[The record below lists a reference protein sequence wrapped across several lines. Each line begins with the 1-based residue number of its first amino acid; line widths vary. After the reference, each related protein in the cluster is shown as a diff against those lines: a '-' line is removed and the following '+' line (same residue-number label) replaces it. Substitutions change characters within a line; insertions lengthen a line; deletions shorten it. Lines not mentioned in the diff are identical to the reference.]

1 MADEKE
7 QAPKKEEQINK
18 DSNLEPDKSEKA
30 EEEPKPDDANQ
41 VSETKPTGGGGK
53 ACLWIGLLV
62 LVVLIVGYF
71 GLAWL
76 LRTLDKTQK
85 EPSTTTSTSSTTS
98 SSSSKAGESQSVK
111 DLVGTWETTCLT
123 PDINSPWGEK
133 HVFTFNSDG
142 TAKHVRSSGES
153 CGSLKEDTPQNYKVT
168 IPAKGQID
176 FVSTDSG
183 QSIYDSYELNSDNT
197 LRFGHGFCNCP
208 NTGGGKSGGSA
219 DDRITLINN
228 YLVYQKKQYLRRVLP
243 LPPP

>member
-1 MADEKE
+1 MEQEKKDPE
-7 QAPKKEEQINK
+7 KVENKEVPEEKQ
-18 DSNLEPDKSEKA
+18 EKA
-30 EEEPKPDDANQ
+30 PTKEAASNQPADKKP
-41 VSETKPTGGGGK
+41 SGGGK
-53 ACLWIGLLV
+53 TCWWIGLIII
-62 LVVLIVGYF
+62 VVIFIAYF

-85 EPSTTTSTSSTTS
+85 EPTGTTSTTSTTS
-98 SSSSKAGESQSVK
+98 SSATKAGESQSIK

-123 PDINSPWGEK
+123 PDINSPWAEK

-142 TAKHVRSSGES
+142 TAKHVRSSGEN
-153 CGSLKEDTPQNYKVT
+153 CGSLKEDQPQNYKVT

-183 QSIYDSYELNSDNT
+183 PSIYDSYEIASDNT
-197 LRFGHGFCNCP
+197 LRFGHGFCNCS

-228 YLVYQKKQYLRRVLP
+228 YLVYQKK
-243 LPPP
+243 